1 MRLNFYLD
9 LWSSNRLR
17 GPPWHTTYRSRAF
30 FGPTTIPM
38 TPPLRESCYMGTTT
52 TKERA
57 AASASAGDEEEEEEE
72 EKEEEEE
79 YPAASSS
86 APAEGDGL
94 SSAAAEREKNGTTN
108 LSIIVHPAFTHLC
121 ASPPEVFCPLDWL
134 PDEVIFNVCIHLV
147 RPLSTSPP

>member
-1 MRLNFYLD
+1 
-9 LWSSNRLR
+9 
-17 GPPWHTTYRSRAF
+17 
-30 FGPTTIPM
+30 
-38 TPPLRESCYMGTTT
+38 MGTTT

-57 AASASAGDEEEEEEE
+57 AASASAGHQEEEEE
-72 EKEEEEE
+72 EEEEE

-94 SSAAAEREKNGTTN
+94 SSAPAEREKKETKD

-147 RPLSTSPP
+147 GLLSTSPSERVTHTHTHTHTHVTLGCSMCVCFLFIISTVRRRWDGALVECPR